1 MQNEASE
8 DMFCLQIT
16 FIIINR
22 YKIFKKE
29 EKKNILLY
37 KYCIC
42 LLLITFN
49 SFLIPL
55 MNSELFYLCNTKF
68 KIDS

>member
-8 DMFCLQIT
+8 DIFCLQIT

-22 YKIFKKE
+22 YKIFKE
-29 EKKNILLY
+29 EKIYILLY

-55 MNSELFYLCNTKF
+55 MNSELFYLCNIKF